1 MDARQVFSLIN
12 NWCGRGKLGCGGG
25 SGIPGQVVLGGV
37 RKQAEQAMR
46 NNLVSRAPL
55 DTAKQATTRKKIE

>member
-1 MDARQVFSLIN
+1 
-12 NWCGRGKLGCGGG
+12 
-25 SGIPGQVVLGGV
+25 VVLGGV
-37 RKQAEQAMR
+37 RKQIEQAMR